1 MNSITSFAVQLQPT
15 LRFDQHARQPEKD
28 AKEVGLQPEQLKA
41 KNAPITK
48 ELALSQQELVELR
61 KLESIDNRVRAHEQA
76 HLAAAGGIAKGG
88 ASFQTTTGPDGKQYA
103 VGGEVS
109 IDTSP
114 VAGDPQATI
123 LKARQIRRAAQ
134 APLEPSAQDRLVA
147 ASAYATEQ
155 KALVELRQLKL
166 EESQVAEGESE
177 AFIAK
182 AEQGHRISEVA

>member
-1 MNSITSFAVQLQPT
+1 MNSIISFAVQIQPT
-15 LRFDQHARQPEKD
+15 SRFDQHARQPEKD
-28 AKEVGLQPEQLKA
+28 AKEADLQPEQLKA
-41 KNAPITK
+41 KNEPITK

-109 IDTSP
+109 INTSP

-166 EESQVAEGESE
+166 EEAQAAEGETG
-177 AFIAK
+177 AFIAQ

>member
-28 AKEVGLQPEQLKA
+28 AKEVGLQP

-103 VGGEVS
+103 VGG
-109 IDTSP
+109 
-114 VAGDPQATI
+114 
-123 LKARQIRRAAQ
+123 
-134 APLEPSAQDRLVA
+134 
-147 ASAYATEQ
+147 
-155 KALVELRQLKL
+155 
-166 EESQVAEGESE
+166 
-177 AFIAK
+177 
-182 AEQGHRISEVA
+182 

>member
-1 MNSITSFAVQLQPT
+1 M
-15 LRFDQHARQPEKD
+15 
-28 AKEVGLQPEQLKA
+28 
-41 KNAPITK
+41 
-48 ELALSQQELVELR
+48 
-61 KLESIDNRVRAHEQA
+61 RAHEQA

-103 VGGEVS
+103 VGGEV
-109 IDTSP
+109 
-114 VAGDPQATI
+114 ATI